1 MRLLLCFTLVF
12 VFFINQQNPVA
23 EIDLNLDQSDSLVNK
38 LTISYK
44 LERSWIYK
52 FAGTSNEFYP
62 DTISCRSNM
71 LGFYFKYNFANG
83 NNEEDDKYY
92 WDFYN
97 DSMEILTKR
106 KGEIPIYYYK
116 DCSLGIIYKIYNMTK
131 KKGIEFVVRIESDT
145 AYVFSAKEI
154 EHI

>member
-52 FAGTSNEFYP
+52 FAGTSNEF
-62 DTISCRSNM
+62 
-71 LGFYFKYNFANG
+71 
-83 NNEEDDKYY
+83 
-92 WDFYN
+92 
-97 DSMEILTKR
+97 
-106 KGEIPIYYYK
+106 
-116 DCSLGIIYKIYNMTK
+116 
-131 KKGIEFVVRIESDT
+131 
-145 AYVFSAKEI
+145 
-154 EHI
+154 